1 MAYGIKGGSKMS
13 EKDKML
19 AGELYNPMD
28 EELFKDRE
36 RAKKLCKK
44 INDLEP
50 DNYDKRV
57 SLLQELFQTEKSCYV
72 EPDFYCDY
80 GYNIEIGEEFYAN
93 HNCVILDVNKVKIGD
108 NVMFGPNVQVYTA
121 THPLDAQ
128 ERNSGKEMAYP
139 IEIGDNVWVGGGAII
154 CPRVKIG
161 DNVVIGAGSV
171 VTKDIPD
178 DVVVGGNPAQVIKKL

>member
-1 MAYGIKGGSKMS
+1 MS